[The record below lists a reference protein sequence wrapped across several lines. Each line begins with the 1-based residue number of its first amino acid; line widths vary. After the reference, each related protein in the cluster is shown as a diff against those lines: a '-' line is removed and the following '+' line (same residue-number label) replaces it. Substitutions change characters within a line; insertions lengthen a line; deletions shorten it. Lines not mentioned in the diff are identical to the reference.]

1 MEQGAEFT
9 MKCPFCGH
17 QEDKVLDTRVQKN
30 DGGIRRRRECL
41 SCKSRFTTLET
52 LLLQYPVIVK
62 KDGRREA
69 FSKDKILR
77 GLQAATQKRPVSQS
91 QLENLVDQISSW
103 AIQKGE
109 SEIPSSLIG
118 KKVIAELRLLDDVA
132 YVRFASVYRQF
143 HHVREFVETLED
155 EDLVGGGLPSPDQ
168 LPLQKVEPS
177 PMPTKEADLT

>member
-1 MEQGAEFT
+1 

-41 SCKSRFTTLET
+41 ACKSRFTTLET
-52 LLLQYPVIVK
+52 LVLQYPVVVK
-62 KDGRREA
+62 KDGRRES
-69 FSKDKILR
+69 FSKEKILR

-91 QLENLVDQISSW
+91 QLEILVDQISSW

-109 SEIPSSLIG
+109 SEILSSLIG
-118 KKVIAELRLLDDVA
+118 KKVIAELRHLDDVA

-155 EDLVGGGLPSPDQ
+155 ENLVGEAFGSPNQ
-168 LPLQKVEPS
+168 LSLEHA
-177 PMPTKEADLT
+177 ELTNQSDRELESQ